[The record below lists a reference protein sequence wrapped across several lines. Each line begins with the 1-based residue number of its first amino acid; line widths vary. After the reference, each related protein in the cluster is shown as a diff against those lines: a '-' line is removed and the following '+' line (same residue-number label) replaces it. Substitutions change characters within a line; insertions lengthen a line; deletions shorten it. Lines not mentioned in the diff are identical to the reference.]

1 MTRSNRARRVGQS
14 GGNRTAARKHGVAR
28 LAVGLTGAAL
38 GLGAVVLAGAGQAQ
52 QAPESLVPWG
62 VERPAEHGPRASVPH
77 GPVASTAP
85 ASRGVPSA
93 APVLT
98 ASPLILPEATPTQ
111 GAGLPAGITSFEQLA
126 ALPPDQ
132 IDALLGLRPSYD
144 MAAGARHSLERVGV
158 IDSSE
163 GGLPPFSLARQD
175 GALVAATL
183 AGNHG
188 ALVSRWGH
196 ILLRRVLASR
206 LDAPSGMDP
215 AQFVALRAALL
226 ERMGEG
232 EAARALVQNVDPA
245 AYTSDLTQAAL
256 DAYVATADFTGICPV
271 ATMQGAGRRDG
282 EWQVLKAVCAVF
294 SGNGQAGFAQLDH
307 LTYQG
312 AMGHFDMLL
321 AQKYAGA
328 AGRGRRAVTVEWAQ
342 VSDMTPWRHA
352 LAIATGLTVP
362 ANLIPAANQ
371 PAGAHYDYVTA
382 TAPMVG
388 LGVRAD
394 AADKAAGAGLLSAA
408 AMVDLYSQI
417 YADDDITGG
426 AADRALLLR
435 DAYVAEDPADRLKA
449 MQQLWDGASGSVAR
463 YSRSVLTAYAAARLP
478 ASSNFS
484 SQSGDLIASMLTA
497 GLDANALRWRNGVDK
512 GSQGW
517 ALLALAAP
525 AAGMVDSGG
534 LDSFRSADTSRNNRK
549 SAFLLA
555 GLAGLG
561 RVSDGTRRSMASKLS
576 VNLDGPTRWCVA
588 IDSAAAAGNPTLV
601 ALLAGLGM
609 QGDGWD
615 KMTPRYLYHIVSG
628 LNRVGLG
635 PEARMIAAEAVAR
648 G

>member
-1 MTRSNRARRVGQS
+1 MGFCAM
-14 GGNRTAARKHGVAR
+14 
-28 LAVGLTGAAL
+28 AL
-38 GLGAVVLAGAGQAQ
+38 SAMGQAQ
-52 QAPESLVPWG
+52 QAPESLLPRRF
-62 VERPAEHGPRASVPH
+62 ERPADHAPR
-77 GPVASTAP
+77 G
-85 ASRGVPSA
+85 A
-93 APVLT
+93 APSGPSIT
-98 ASPLILPEATPTQ
+98 ASPLILPDATSTQ
-111 GAGLPAGITSFEQLA
+111 GASQSPGLPAGITSFEQLA

-132 IDALLGLRPSYD
+132 LDALLGLRPSYD
-144 MAAGARHSLERVGV
+144 MAAGAHHSLARVGV
-158 IDSSE
+158 IDAHE

-175 GALVAATL
+175 VNLVGAAL

-188 ALVSRWGH
+188 NIVSRWGH

-206 LDAPSGMDP
+206 LDAPLGMDP
-215 AQFVALRAALL
+215 ARFAAQRAALL

-232 EAARALVQNVDPA
+232 EAARALVQDVDPA
-245 AYTSDLTQAAL
+245 AYSPELTQAAL
-256 DAYVATADFTGICPV
+256 DAYVATADFTGICPAAV
-271 ATMQGAGRRDG
+271 QGAGQSGARRDG
-282 EWQVLKAVCAVF
+282 QWQVLKAVCSVF
-294 SGNGQAGFAQLDH
+294 SGSGQAGFAQLDR

-328 AGRGRRAVTVEWAQ
+328 AGTGRRAVTIEWAQ

-352 LAIATGLTVP
+352 LAIATGLTPP
-362 ANLIPAANQ
+362 ASLMTSANVGANQ
-371 PAGAHYDYVTA
+371 GVASPYDYLTA

-388 LGVRAD
+388 LGLRAD
-394 AADKAAGAGLLSAA
+394 AADRAAGAGLLSAA

-417 YADDDITGG
+417 YADDDISGG

-449 MQQLWDGASGSVAR
+449 IQKLWDGAGTPAAR
-463 YSRSVLTAYAAARLP
+463 YSRAVLTAYAAARMP
-478 ASSNFS
+478 ASSSFS
-484 SQSGDLIASMLTA
+484 GQAGDLIASMLTA
-497 GLDANALRWRNGVDK
+497 GLDTNAQRWAGAVER

-525 AAGMVDSGG
+525 AGSVVDSGA
-534 LDSFRSADTSRNNRK
+534 LDSYTRADTSDKSRK

-561 RVSDGTRRSMASKLS
+561 RVSDGTRRSVAGRLS
-576 VNLDGPTRWCVA
+576 VNLDRPTRWTVA
-588 IDSAAAAGNPTLV
+588 IDAAAAAGNPTLV

-615 KMTPRYLYHIVSG
+615 KMTPRYLYHIVGS
-628 LNRVGLG
+628 LNRVGLSA
-635 PEARMIAAEAVAR
+635 EARMIAAEAVAR